1 MMSLDWNRIHNPILN
16 MDNFQT
22 FKEWQESTAE
32 RLGPVSKIKIAV
44 PANLFAEIP
53 DVIPWMK

>member
-1 MMSLDWNRIHNPILN
+1 MSLDWNRIHNPILN
-16 MDNFQT
+16 MDTFEA

-32 RLGPVSKIKIAV
+32 RLGTVSKIKIAV

-53 DVIPWMK
+53 DIIPWMQ

>member
-1 MMSLDWNRIHNPILN
+1 
-16 MDNFQT
+16 MDTFEA

-32 RLGPVSKIKIAV
+32 RLGTVSKIKIAV

-53 DVIPWMK
+53 NIIPWMQ